1 MFTAGYSLC
10 EIFVYLRSKGLDVDY
25 IQLCTVTKVY
35 TEMRKTLLSIVALA
49 SVLASCSQEAPEAN
63 LASAVSSEARQVD
76 SQEVRFAEALSRAL
90 SADASLRQLIKSEAL
105 KRFDNNTDV
114 LYHQMKGLKTSEGKS
129 VRELIQQYWQGSVED
144 FQKFEA
150 HSPLLNIHLPDLS
163 LFKLASA
170 NAWDAQSEEVG
181 VALVRKNEANVP
193 LFVAGD
199 SVAAI
204 ASDEIPAIPTLV
216 INQNKRVKVTGS
228 ARALSGETTYSY
240 AFLDPSFDG
249 SKSRQS
255 ARGEFIDEAPDVDI
269 VPSDYLDRATRDAWQ
284 KIKSVH
290 GKPGLQRAVLYYP
303 DNNQSGSVQ
312 TNNVEE
318 HLLRFRINPQAYW
331 HIADQG
337 TYDPDHPGPVD
348 PMVREDMWFDTY
360 KQQKASVEALALICW
375 TRGVFTFEI
384 EVNTLLRNGGA
395 KTQKIVCS
403 VRPQELFIFNPEVKR
418 RHATWFRKTRYT
430 YRLRVN
436 RLQSR
441 WVYPAKLDQPTPTR
455 VSEGWNLEEEALTKL
470 IRIQEFDPEVQR
482 TRSEKTTAE
491 FIATRSTTSKLK
503 IEDVADAY
511 SSTNGTTKRDSRE
524 VTYTVSYTDRSDDL
538 GSLILHFNDPVID
551 EQVGD
556 GFRLYNIS
564 AGNVTMTFMPSY
576 KSRY

>member
-1 MFTAGYSLC
+1 
-10 EIFVYLRSKGLDVDY
+10 
-25 IQLCTVTKVY
+25 
-35 TEMRKTLLSIVALA
+35 MRKTLLSIVALA

-228 ARALSGETTYSY
+228 ARALNGETTYSY

-255 ARGEFIDEAPDVDI
+255 ARNEYVYEEPETDIVSEQYLKEASRGAYIRALSAKGTPALQRFYTYYPQGDSVLDQSLEEQILRFKVTPASYQYFAGRDGSDEDPKVRLQATFETRRQRDATIDEI
-269 VPSDYLDRATRDAWQ
+269 IM
-284 KIKSVH
+284 K
-290 GKPGLQRAVLYYP
+290 
-303 DNNQSGSVQ
+303 
-312 TNNVEE
+312 
-318 HLLRFRINPQAYW
+318 
-331 HIADQG
+331 
-337 TYDPDHPGPVD
+337 
-348 PMVREDMWFDTY
+348 
-360 KQQKASVEALALICW
+360 CW
-375 TRGVFTFEI
+375 TAGAFTF
-384 EVNTLLRNGGA
+384 VFDVHTPLTSGVAVSQRL
-395 KTQKIVCS
+395 VCS
-403 VRPQELFIFNPEVKR
+403 VYPKQLFVMNPHRDR
-418 RHATWFRKTRYT
+418 RHSTWFRKTKYT
-430 YRLRVN
+430 YYLVPESFE
-436 RLQSR
+436 SR
-441 WVYPAKLDQPTPTR
+441 WVYPSKIKSGER
-455 VSEGWNLEEEALTKL
+455 
-470 IRIQEFDPEVQR
+470 IRLADAWDLSTQGLSKKIYIREFDTQK
-482 TRSEKTTAE
+482 EKKEENKFASSFLFKAKQTLNFAAVKKVLGSSSAE
-491 FIATRSTTSKLK
+491 FNEEYQTSK
-503 IEDVADAY
+503 D
-511 SSTNGTTKRDSRE
+511 
-524 VTYTVSYTDRSDDL
+524 VTYTVNYTEESDDL
-538 GSLILHFNDPVID
+538 GSIDLLFRDPVI
-551 EQVGD
+551 EEVVSG
-556 GFRLYNIS
+556 GYRLHNIS
-564 AGNVTMTFMPSY
+564 NGNVTLTMIPVRTSWL
-576 KSRY
+576 